1 MARALDI
8 LECFGRAIDALLDGI
23 LEALFRT
30 GNNLRNS
37 GYRHCFLLRGIKL
50 SCDPLTCGRL
60 SSGRDFQRASMSKFS
75 RVMDDATLIDPIS
88 AMCLFS
94 LPALQDVRRLS

>member
-8 LECFGRAIDALLDGI
+8 LECFGLAIDALLDGI

-88 AMCLFS
+88 VMCLFS